1 MKIKLK
7 LTLEY
12 SAITTLLF
20 LTAMVSVYYVS
31 ARTRSETFYRSLEQ
45 EAITKAHL
53 FLSGK
58 INPSIMHSIYLNN
71 KNFINEVEVVVYQPP
86 FHMLYHDEL
95 KSDIIKETPGMM
107 NRILKQKRIH
117 FKAGKYQ
124 AVGIT
129 YHFRK
134 KQYIITAAAYDQ
146 YGITNMIALRNLLIW
161 FSIVG
166 ISLLGLAGYILARL
180 AFAPVKVLS
189 DEAENITAKDINK
202 RLPVKDDRDEVGE
215 LSIAFNRLLD
225 RLEKAFKS
233 QKMFVSNVSHELR
246 TPMAALIAELEL
258 AVFKKRTSEEY
269 EEAIQRA
276 LLDAHHVVK
285 LITGLLN
292 LAKADYLPEQIKMKN
307 IRLDEQLL
315 DARETVLKANPD
327 YKVELIFENEAEDD
341 SVLTVSGNSYL
352 LTTAFIN
359 LIENNCKFS
368 PNHTSSV
375 HISYWEKV
383 SILRFTDNGIGISE
397 KDQKEIF
404 KPFYRGEN
412 QDYTSGHGIGMA
424 LCFKI
429 IQLHKGT
436 IEINSLKGEG
446 TTYIVSLPH
455 IPSPSF

>member
-20 LTAMVSVYYVS
+20 LTAMISVYYVS

-45 EAITKAHL
+45 EAVTKAHL

-117 FKAGKYQ
+117 FKVGKYQ

>member
-107 NRILKQKRIH
+107 NRILRQKRIH
-117 FKAGKYQ
+117 FKVGKYQ

-180 AFAPVKVLS
+180 AFAPVKMLS

>member
-45 EAITKAHL
+45 EAVTKAHL

-107 NRILKQKRIH
+107 NRILRQKRIH
-117 FKAGKYQ
+117 FKVGKYQ

-412 QDYTSGHGIGMA
+412 QDYTSGTVTEWHW
-424 LCFKI
+424 
-429 IQLHKGT
+429 
-436 IEINSLKGEG
+436 
-446 TTYIVSLPH
+446 VSK
-455 IPSPSF
+455 SFNCKKEP

>member
-45 EAITKAHL
+45 EAVTKAHL

-107 NRILKQKRIH
+107 NRILRQKRIH
-117 FKAGKYQ
+117 FKVGKYQ

>member
-1 MKIKLK
+1 MKIKIK

-12 SAITTLLF
+12 TAITALLF
-20 LTAMVSVYYVS
+20 LAAMVSVYYVS
-31 ARTRSETFYRSLEQ
+31 ARTRSNTFYRSLEQ
-45 EAITKAHL
+45 EAVTKAHL

-58 INPSIMHSIYLNN
+58 INPSIMHSIYMNN
-71 KNFINEVEVVVYQPP
+71 KNFINEVEVVVYRPL

-95 KSDIIKETPGMM
+95 QSDIIKETPGMM
-107 NRILKQKRIH
+107 QKILRQKRID
-117 FKAGKYQ
+117 FRVGKYQ

-129 YHFRK
+129 YRFHG
-134 KQYIITAAAYDQ
+134 KQYIVTAAAYDQ
-146 YGITNMIALRNLLIW
+146 YGITNMNELRTLLIW
-161 FSIVG
+161 FSIIG
-166 ISLLGLAGYILARL
+166 ISLLALAGYILARL
-180 AFAPVKVLS
+180 AFAPVKALS
-189 DEAENITAKDINK
+189 EEAENITAKEINK
-202 RLPVKDDRDEVGE
+202 RLPVKDSHDEVGE

-225 RLEKAFKS
+225 RLEKAFQS

-258 AVFKKRTSEEY
+258 AVFKKRTSVEY
-269 EEAIQRA
+269 EKAINRA
-276 LLDAHHVVK
+276 LQDAHHVVK

-292 LAKADYLPEQIKMKN
+292 LAKADYLPEQIKMKD
-307 IRLDEQLL
+307 IRLDELLL

-327 YKVELIFENEAEDD
+327 YNVELIFENEAEDD

-368 PNHTSSV
+368 PDHISSV
-375 HISYWEKV
+375 HISYWQKE

-455 IPSPSF
+455 ITSPSF